1 MTKYS
6 GMTYMEFLKQRVWQ
20 PLNMTSTTFYES
32 EASVD
37 GKLTQF
43 WTNQGRRIPFWMP
56 DTLVPLNAGP
66 GGVISNVVDLVSLA
80 LSLEIL
86 LLTTDIVFPSP

>member
-20 PLNMTSTTFYES
+20 PLNMTTTTFYES
-32 EASVD
+32 EASAD

-43 WTNQGRRIPFWMP
+43 WTNQGRRIPFWMS

-80 LSLEIL
+80 LWLEIL